1 MDVIDLQTLQDLG
14 VVGDDDEGVV
24 RVVVRLDAA
33 GNGLDRVN
41 VEAGV
46 GLIQQGQRA
55 GLSMSSCKISA
66 FFFSPPEKPTFR

>member
-46 GLIQQGQRA
+46 SLIQQA
-55 GLSMSSCKISA
+55 SA
-66 FFFSPPEKPTFR
+66 A